1 MQIGSFSA
9 CIVVHKS
16 PRLIATTVFVS
27 LLGTFERQVLIGT
40 AFTHRWLLLLCSDC
54 RDCKNAPISS
64 KVISPE
70 LFEACFSFYF
80 IVTLFS

>member
-9 CIVVHKS
+9 GIVSHKS
-16 PRLIATTVFVS
+16 PRLIATTVSVS
-27 LLGTFERQVLIGT
+27 LLSTFERQVLIGA
-40 AFTHRWLLLLCSDC
+40 AFTHRWSLLLCSDC
-54 RDCKNAPISS
+54 WDCKNAPVSS

-70 LFEACFSFYF
+70 LFEVCFSFSF